1 MKITKTDFDTFY
13 EELNEL
19 NEGIVFSDK
28 AKRAQIKD
36 LLNTPGGMLI
46 LRRLQA
52 GRMLTANGVNVP
64 YRLSDEELKKLE
76 NEFIYYEQGLDG
88 TMYARFEKPVNEIRE
103 LLGLEPQDPNPF
115 NLK

>member
-1 MKITKTDFDTFY
+1 MVKTEFIKLY

-36 LLNTPGGMLI
+36 LLNAPGGMLI

-52 GRMLTANGVNVP
+52 GRMLSSTGVNVP

-76 NEFIYYEQGLDG
+76 NEYIYYEHDSDG
-88 TMYARFEKPVNEIRE
+88 TVYARFEKPVNEIRE
-103 LLGLEPQDPNPF
+103 LLGLPPEDQNPF
-115 NLK
+115 NLKW